1 MKADYSVNAIMKL
14 LVYSRI
20 LEPASKRRTFDKRV
34 EYFEKFDF
42 SLEAVYRC
50 SSCSRLE
57 ENWYVRN
64 YCDEVIVALK
74 DEMEIDLTRKYL
86 QLGGIRKILG
96 TTKK

>member
-1 MKADYSVNAIMKL
+1 MICFVALVIARLLQRRLANRFSIAAIAESLSKA
-14 LVYSRI
+14 
-20 LEPASKRRTFDKRV
+20 
-34 EYFEKFDF
+34 
-42 SLEAVYRC
+42 
-50 SSCSRLE
+50 SCSRLE

-86 QLGGIRKILG
+86 QLGDIRKILG